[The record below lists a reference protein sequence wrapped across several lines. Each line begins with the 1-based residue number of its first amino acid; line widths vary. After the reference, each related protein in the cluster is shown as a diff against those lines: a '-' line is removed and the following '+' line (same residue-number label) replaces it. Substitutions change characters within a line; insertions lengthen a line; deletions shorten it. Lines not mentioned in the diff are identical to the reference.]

1 MEPNLDNMSGKNLEL
16 FCKEKSIDLF
26 YPFSVSELAKIQEE
40 GKIPRLEEWP
50 NEVALDDLMTQSAL
64 QSFTKDQ
71 SSLDDRIRSFL

>member
-1 MEPNLDNMSGKNLEL
+1 MNCFVKKNVWTCFILSQLVELE
-16 FCKEKSIDLF
+16 
-26 YPFSVSELAKIQEE
+26 KIQEQ